1 MHGSDLRIKERCV
14 GKQERSKTSEG
25 VSLRRSAQALEGLNL
40 GCLHGGNRGEGQI
53 LDAEKV
59 KLSLSVDLCSV
70 HMTYLPIWILLCISL

>member
-1 MHGSDLRIKERCV
+1 M

-53 LDAEKV
+53 SDAEKV
-59 KLSLSVDLCSV
+59 KFSLSVDLC
-70 HMTYLPIWILLCISL
+70 LPIWILLCISF